1 MANKLTGRARVH
13 GLAGALTYA
22 SFPANA
28 FWMPQGATLT
38 HEFQS
43 TTDLKDPVTGEVI
56 GLALGCETRTLS
68 IEILFT
74 SDADGPHTA
83 ANAAAGMP
91 LPTAPCKVTL
101 SAFADTNMNGFAI
114 YKGGASKTVS
124 PDGDAKMTLP
134 LTIYVA
140 LSEAQVDALVAAV
153 T

>member
-1 MANKLTGRARVH
+1 MKLTGRARVH

-28 FWMPQGATLT
+28 MWLPQNAQLT
-38 HEFQS
+38 HSFDSKQK
-43 TTDLKDPVTGEVI
+43 LKDPVTGEVI
-56 GLALGCETRTLS
+56 GLALGCEMRTLS
-68 IEILFT
+68 IEILFA

-83 ANAAAGMP
+83 ANAALGMP

-101 SAFADTNMNGFAI
+101 SGFADTNMNGFAL
-114 YKGGASKTVS
+114 YEDGATITVS

-134 LTIYVA
+134 LTIFVA
-140 LSEAQVDALVAAV
+140 LSEAQLDALCVVV